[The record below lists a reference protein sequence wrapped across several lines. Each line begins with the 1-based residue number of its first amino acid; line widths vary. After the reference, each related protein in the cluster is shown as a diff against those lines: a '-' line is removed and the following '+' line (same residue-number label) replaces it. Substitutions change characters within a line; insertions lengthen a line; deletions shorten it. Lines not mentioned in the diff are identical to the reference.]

1 MFNLTKRIVT
11 GIFVLGCLASSS
23 MGQVQSIQV
32 SGSQVEYNALRSV
45 GLGEHVRIEKLRIPD
60 GFVDLEL
67 NRVEVL
73 TSDAQL
79 WVGTKEGIVPMD
91 RPDVVLLSG
100 IIAGNP
106 DSLAYIAVSPF
117 GTNGFVDLNGE
128 LVSISSGP
136 YARGKNLLE
145 SLEAAWMSNVIDPE
159 NGPEPCGYTP
169 GDTALE
175 PSGPMIEYV
184 PDVSRGA
191 GACRVAGIAIE
202 TDWEFT
208 DRMFGGNTQA
218 SSAYAITLI
227 GAISEIYERDMNV
240 RLSIPF
246 LRVWGDDSDPYS
258 PAAGDPL
265 DLVRNEWNANMTS
278 VDRTVVHYLT
288 GRQDVWYGGIA
299 YLSVLCNSSFGYG
312 VSAHLA
318 GSFPYPLVDH
328 NGGNWDVVVVS
339 HELGHNFGT
348 GHTHDSYSPPIDG
361 CGNGDCSD
369 AFGGTI
375 MSYCH
380 TCSGGL
386 SNIVLGFHPRVQ
398 DAIIGF
404 MDSIEGSCNL
414 QGEGISAAD
423 DAVETLENQPIQID
437 ALGNDESQSCESFSL
452 DSFDSTSSAGGSIEL
467 LTGQGPGG
475 RDLFLYTPATDFDGL
490 DTFGYSIVGTG
501 ASASAVVSVDVRA
514 LRPADTRLNPVDGL
528 RVKYYELVNP
538 SVLPDFDTLI
548 PYDQDVSTA
557 IDYPST
563 GGNFMT
569 SGRADEVGVVITGY
583 VLAIADGVY
592 TFTTNSDD
600 GSKLF
605 IGDELVVNN
614 DGLHGM
620 VKRSGTIPLATG
632 WHQIRIEFFENG
644 GGAGLIS
651 TIEGPGFDEIALEG
665 LILSHEA
672 SEQCSPAD
680 LNADGTL
687 NFFDISAFL
696 THFSAQDP
704 VADFTGDG
712 VFNFFDISAF
722 LEVFAAGC
730 P

>member
-1 MFNLTKRIVT
+1 MFNLTKRIVA
-11 GIFVLGCLASSS
+11 GMGVLGSLASLSVA
-23 MGQVQSIQV
+23 QVQPIEV
-32 SGSQVEYNALRSV
+32 SGSQLGYEALKV
-45 GLGEHVRIEKLRIPD
+45 VAPGEHVRIEGLGIPD
-60 GFVDLEL
+60 GTVDLEL
-67 NRVEVL
+67 RRITVL
-73 TSDAQL
+73 TPDAQL
-79 WVGTKEGIVPMD
+79 WVGTQDGIVPMD

-100 IIAGNP
+100 TIAGNP
-106 DSLAYIAVSPF
+106 DSLAYMAVSPF
-117 GTNGFVDLNGE
+117 GTNGFVEINSE

-136 YARGKNLLE
+136 YAQGKNLLE
-145 SLEAAWMSNVIDPE
+145 SLEAAWMSDVVDPAD
-159 NGPEPCGYTP
+159 GPEPCGYTP

-175 PSGPMIEYV
+175 PSGPMFEYV
-184 PDVSRGA
+184 PDASRGT
-191 GACRVAGIAIE
+191 GTCRVAGIAIE

-208 DRMFGGNTQA
+208 NRMFGGNTEA

-227 GAISEIYERDMNV
+227 GAISEIYQRDMNV

-258 PAAGDPL
+258 PDDGDPL
-265 DLVRNEWNANMTS
+265 DLVRAEWNANMTH

-299 YLSVLCNSSFGYG
+299 YLSVLCNSGFGYG

-328 NGGNWDVVVVS
+328 NGGNWDIVVVS

-348 GHTHDSYSPPIDG
+348 GHTHNYDPPIDN
-361 CGNGDCSD
+361 CGNGDCAD

-386 SNIVLGFHPRVQ
+386 TNIVLGFHPRVQ
-398 DAIIGF
+398 DVIIGF
-404 MDSIEGSCNL
+404 MDSIEGSCSL
-414 QGEGISAAD
+414 QGQGVSAVD
-423 DAVETLENQPIQID
+423 DSVEALENQSVQID
-437 ALGNDESQSCESFSL
+437 ALGNDESESCDAFSL
-452 DSFDSTSSAGGSIEL
+452 DSFDTVSAQGGSVEL
-467 LTGQGPGG
+467 LAGQGPGG
-475 RDLFLYTPATDFDGL
+475 RDLFLYTPPTDFDGV
-490 DTFGYSIVGTG
+490 DTFGYSIVGAG
-501 ASASAVVSVDVRA
+501 ASASATVSVDVLA
-514 LRPADTRLNPVDGL
+514 LRPADNRLNPIDGL

-557 IDYPST
+557 VDYPST

-569 SGRADEVGVVITGY
+569 SGRANEVGALFSGY
-583 VLAIADGVY
+583 VLAIDDGMY
-592 TFTTNSDD
+592 TFTTESDD

-632 WHQIRIEFFENG
+632 WHQVRIEFFENG
-644 GGAGLIS
+644 GGAGLIA
-651 TIEGPGFDEIALEG
+651 TIEGPGFEEIALEG

-680 LNADGTL
+680 INADGTL

-696 THFSAQDP
+696 EAFAAQAP
-704 VADFTGDG
+704 AADFDENGTW
-712 VFNFFDISAF
+712 NFFDISAF
-722 LEVFAAGC
+722 LATFSEGC